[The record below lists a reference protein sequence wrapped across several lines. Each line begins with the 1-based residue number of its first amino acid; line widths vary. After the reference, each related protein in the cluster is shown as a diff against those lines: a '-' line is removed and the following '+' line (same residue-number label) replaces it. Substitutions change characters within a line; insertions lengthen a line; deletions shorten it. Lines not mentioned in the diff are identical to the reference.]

1 MNEYKVYIDI
11 SDIAEK
17 IKNLGLGEYNKHIL
31 SVTIEAQDPDEVC
44 SILPERLYKIVKGK
58 RRAARYIE
66 AAELVRDHHKIKKI
80 KFIRKYE

>member
-17 IKNLGLGEYNKHIL
+17 IKDLGLGEYKKKVL
-31 SVTIEAQDPDEVC
+31 SVTVEAKDPDEVC
-44 SILPERLYKIVKGK
+44 SILPEMLYKSVKGK
-58 RRAARYIE
+58 RRATRYVE
-66 AAELVRDHHKIKKI
+66 AAELVRDNHKIKKI